1 MSFLLRSVEEHD
13 LDDLMSLTAQ
23 FYVMN
28 LPPKKEI
35 IKEKIARSLA
45 SFNGEIKD
53 KSHTEYLF
61 VAEDTES
68 GRVVGSSLIIGKHG
82 TKENPH
88 SFFRIEREE
97 KFSEDLGV
105 GFVHQVLKLH
115 QDVNG
120 PTEIGG
126 LLVESSYRRRPEKI
140 GRQISMIRFVYMAM
154 FLKKFE
160 ANILCEL
167 TPPLTSEGRS
177 EFWEAL
183 GRRFTG
189 LPYQEADIISQNH
202 KEFIKSLFPQTPV
215 YLSLLSAEA
224 RLVVGR
230 VGEATR
236 PAQYLLERLGFQYL
250 NEIDPFDGGPHYGVK
265 IKDVPL
271 IRDGLEFEVKA
282 GGKAKYT
289 NIGLVGLVREGKF
302 RGCQTP
308 YEASDKKQTRLPE
321 ATLETLGIAEGEKV
335 FISPVNDKR

>member
-1 MSFLLRSVEEHD
+1 MSFLLRSVEERD
-13 LDDLMSLTAQ
+13 LDDLISLTSQ

-28 LPPKKEI
+28 LPPRKEI
-35 IKEKIARSLA
+35 LKEKIKRSIE
-45 SFNGEIKD
+45 SFGGQVKD
-53 KSHTEYLF
+53 KNKSEYIF

-82 TKENPH
+82 TKEYPH

-97 KFSEDLGV
+97 KFSHDLGI

-115 QDVNG
+115 QDTSG

-126 LLVESSYRRRPEKI
+126 LLVDASYRRRPEKI
-140 GRQISMIRFVYMAM
+140 GRQISMIRFVYMGM
-154 FLKKFE
+154 FQKKFE

-202 KEFIKSLFPQTPV
+202 KEFIKSLFPQTPI

-230 VGEATR
+230 VGESTR
-236 PAQYLLERLGFQYL
+236 PAQHLLEKLGFKYL
-250 NEIDPFDGGPHYGVK
+250 NEIDPFDGGPHYG
-265 IKDVPL
+265 IKMSDVPL
-271 IRDGLEFEVKA
+271 IRDGSEYKIKV
-282 GGKAKYT
+282 GGKTKFT
-289 NIGLVGLVREGKF
+289 GIGLVGLHRDGKF
-302 RGCQTP
+302 FGCQSP
-308 YEASDKKQTRLPE
+308 YEVHDKTTRLPE
-321 ATLETLGIAEGEKV
+321 ATLETLSVEDGEKV
-335 FISPVNDKR
+335 FISPVSS